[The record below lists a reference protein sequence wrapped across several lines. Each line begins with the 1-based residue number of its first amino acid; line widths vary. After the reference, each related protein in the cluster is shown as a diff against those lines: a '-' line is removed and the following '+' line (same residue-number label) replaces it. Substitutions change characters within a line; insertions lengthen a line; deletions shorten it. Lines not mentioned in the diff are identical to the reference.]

1 MPVVVA
7 AVAAVV
13 AVVIAGVWQRD
24 KGKDCICSV
33 TFVVYRTVSFRPG
46 RFFGTLTVNS
56 SSSINQSIRQSKR
69 KNERFV
75 VVSTRWWSARASVRT
90 LSQLTVEER
99 SLGLLTN

>member
-46 RFFGTLTVNS
+46 RFFGTLNS
-56 SSSINQSIRQSKR
+56 SSSINQSIRQQSKR

-99 SLGLLTN
+99 SLGLLN